1 MPVSMP
7 LPKDHKNFL
16 EAAKIGDLEK
26 IKKHLE
32 YELQHGLTVAAFR
45 GHYEVVDY
53 LIKQGANVNAD
64 TDLGLTPLTA
74 AIKGKHTAIVERL
87 LKEPAIDTNKY
98 DPSGQ
103 TPLHHAIGVKSEKIV
118 KLLIEHNCDIEALI
132 ITATNGQINEYEG
145 TPPLL
150 YALFNDNENIAKL
163 LIETGANIE
172 NQGRTDTTPLVYSVY
187 ANLSNTTSLLIKR
200 GADIE
205 ATTPMGNNIF
215 ELAILRNLEIE
226 EKGEGLS
233 VLLKDIPKKDI
244 PKLNTL
250 FKLAMQ
256 QEDIYCA
263 RIILEFNADDA
274 LENEVLPDI
283 HTPLIEDSTDN
294 TVDTLTNRTKWIKM
308 LQDCYEKFSQAEQT
322 PSLVQ
327 KTVEKIDE
335 CTKQNPVFIEPLQ
348 KLLPFELFE
357 KYQHA
362 PTERNNR
369 EQYFQPKTKTY
380 LERLANELDF
390 DLRETSQGSNALES
404 AEPSSLKKFR
414 TSNN

>member
-74 AIKGKHTAIVERL
+74 AIKGKRTAIVERL
-87 LKEPAIDTNKY
+87 LKEPTIDINKY
-98 DPSGQ
+98 DLSGQ
-103 TPLHHAIGVKSEKIV
+103 TPLHHAISVKNEEIV
-118 KLLIEHNCDIEALI
+118 RLLIEHNCDIEAPI
-132 ITATNGQINEYEG
+132 ITATNGQINESAG
-145 TPPLL
+145 NTPLL
-150 YALFNDNENIAKL
+150 YALSKDSENIAEL
-163 LIETGANIE
+163 LLENGADIE
-172 NQGRTDTTPLVYSVY
+172 NHGETDTTPLVYSVY

-200 GADIE
+200 GADIK

-226 EKGEGLS
+226 EEGQGLS
-233 VLLKDIPKKDI
+233 VLLRDIPKEYI

-250 FKLAMQ
+250 FKLTMQ
-256 QEDIYCA
+256 QKDIYCA
-263 RIILEFNADDA
+263 RVILEFNADDA
-274 LENEVLPDI
+274 IENDVLPDV
-283 HTPLIEDSTDN
+283 HTQLVGDSTVN
-294 TVDTLTNRTKWIKM
+294 TDDTLTHRAEWIKM

-335 CTKQNPVFIEPLQ
+335 CTKQNPVYIEPLQ

-357 KYQHA
+357 KYQLA

-390 DLRETSQGSNALES
+390 DLRETPQESNVLES
-404 AEPSSLKKFR
+404 VHPRALKKFR
-414 TSNN
+414 TNIN